1 MEPALTAAAA
11 WLDAV
16 GIGPWSRGSALVYP
30 LANTLHLL
38 GLVILV
44 GGIGIVD
51 LRIMGLWRSLPMA
64 GLSRALTP
72 VAIAGLALMAVSGAI
87 LFAADGTALAR
98 STIFGRKL
106 IIIAAA
112 LANAAVFRLI
122 WGAHIAGWAGTAPGA
137 ARAMAA
143 ASLISG
149 LRRVR
154 RGAGSPIADGAGGR
168 AAARPVRRLTPIK
181 PHAKPA
187 VKPVRRPSKFW

>member
-11 WLDAV
+11 WLDAI

-30 LANTLHLL
+30 IANSLHLL
-38 GLVILV
+38 GLVMLV
-44 GGIGIVD
+44 GGIGVID
-51 LRIMGLWRSLPMA
+51 LRIIGLWRSLPIA

-72 VAIAGLALMAVSGAI
+72 VAIAGMVFMAASGVI

-112 LANAAVFRLI
+112 LANAAAFRLI
-122 WGAHIAGWAGTAPGA
+122 WRAHIAGWAGTAPGA

-143 ASLISG
+143 SSLLLWLAAGASG
-149 LRRVR
+149 RW
-154 RGAGSPIADGAGGR
+154 IAY
-168 AAARPVRRLTPIK
+168 
-181 PHAKPA
+181 
-187 VKPVRRPSKFW
+187 S